1 VPATLSANLLGRGS
15 VYLPMTTE
23 TKPTPI
29 QLCPAQ
35 QRTFDQIKS
44 VLPLFSILGVT
55 GNPGTGKSTIL
66 RSLHEQ
72 TGGAW
77 IAMRELLEV
86 FRNRH
91 PLALEEGFHEIVE
104 SALKKNDH
112 VYLDDFSIFG
122 DVVQG
127 GCGTYPRAN
136 LIEAAFHTIAA
147 LAESNKKKLIIG
159 SLYFPHSLQTKG
171 YVAHIPMFEQDDY
184 AFFCRTYLGPELAER
199 LDFRKVHRFARNLAG
214 YDLKTVGIL
223 LRGQQDLTTERYID
237 TLRSFG
243 LTSNVQLTEVQ
254 QVTLAELKG
263 VDDVIKSLETN
274 VVVPLEQMEL
284 AEELH
289 LRPKRGVLLVG
300 PPGTGKTTVGRA
312 LAHRLKSKFFLIDG
326 TYISGTANF
335 YSSVHHVFQQ
345 AKHNA
350 PAIIFVD
357 DSDAIFES
365 GEELGLYRYL
375 LTMLDGLESES
386 VGQVCV
392 MMTAMDVGHLPP
404 ALIRSGRIELWLE
417 MRLPD
422 ETARTEIVQ
431 RMLAPPFDA
440 IDVGQIAA
448 MTNGFTGAD
457 LKRLL
462 DDGKNLYA
470 FDRVDNKP
478 LRPMTEYFLS
488 AVETVKENKVKYAEA
503 EARARQQ
510 RPSRPAFYDQPN
522 MPVN

>member
-1 VPATLSANLLGRGS
+1 
-15 VYLPMTTE
+15 M
-23 TKPTPI
+23 PT

-35 QRTFDQIKS
+35 QQTFDQLTQ
-44 VLPLFSILGVT
+44 VLPLFPILGVS
-55 GNPGTGKSTIL
+55 GQSGAGKSTML
-66 RSLHEQ
+66 RCLHAQ
-72 TGGAW
+72 TGGEL
-77 IAMRELLEV
+77 ISMRELLEA

-91 PLALEEGFHEIVE
+91 PLAMEE
-104 SALKKNDH
+104 ALHDVVKGALSSNHH
-112 VYLDDFSIFG
+112 VYVDEFSLLTT
-122 DVVQG
+122 VVQG
-127 GCGTYPRAN
+127 GCNAYPRAH
-136 LIEAAFHTIAA
+136 LIEAAIQSITSLVEEA
-147 LAESNKKKLIIG
+147 KKKLIVG
-159 SLYFPHSLQTKG
+159 SDYIQHSLQKKG
-171 YVAHIPMFEQDDY
+171 YVATIPPYQQDDY
-184 AFFCRTYLGPELAER
+184 AFFCRAYLGPNQADC
-199 LDFRKVHRFARNLAG
+199 LDYRKIHRFARNLAG
-214 YDLKTVGIL
+214 YDLKAICVL
-223 LRGQQDLTTERYID
+223 LRNEPNLTTDRFLEA
-237 TLRSFG
+237 LRSFG
-243 LTSNVQLTEVQ
+243 LTSNVHLGEVQ
-254 QVTLAELKG
+254 QVTLADLKG
-263 VDDVIKSLETN
+263 VDDVIKSLEAN

-289 LRPKRGVLLVG
+289 LKPKRGVLLVG

-326 TYISGTANF
+326 TYISGTAQF
-335 YSSVHHVFQQ
+335 YGRIHEVFQE

-386 VGQVCV
+386 AGQVCV

-422 ETARTEIVQ
+422 EAAR
-431 RMLAPPFDA
+431 LAILEKMITPLGPPFNA
-440 IDVGQIAA
+440 IDIPQLISATA
-448 MTNGFTGAD
+448 GFTGAD

-470 FDRVDNKP
+470 FDLSKSQQ
-478 LRPMTEYFLS
+478 LRPVTDYFLT
-488 AVETVKENKVKYAEA
+488 AVETVKDNKSRYAQA

-510 RPSRPAFYDQPN
+510 RPSRPVFYDAIASPN
-522 MPVN
+522 E